1 MRFVNVGLGVIAAVG
16 LAGAYACGGA
26 APPPPNPPPPVVGS
40 ASAAASASGA
50 PVAPSSGSG
59 GTILIKDL
67 HAPNALAV
75 DKASIYWVNELDGD
89 LSRVPKR
96 GGTQMSVFAGNG
108 TAFEANSSIAVD
120 DTDVYWTSQAGKLSS
135 FSRQDKNGGK
145 PTVVASST
153 FAPIECVAID
163 DTNMYWLLGGGVV
176 KAGKSGG
183 APQALA
189 GGFKGANCVAVDD
202 AHVYWSVGG
211 TEGAKFTDG

>member
-16 LAGAYACGGA
+16 FAGAYACGGGA
-26 APPPPNPPPPVVGS
+26 TPPANPPPTVDALGVSSATAALPDVAS
-40 ASAAASASGA
+40 ASAAPSASGA

-59 GTILIKDL
+59 ATILIKDL

-89 LSRVPKR
+89 LSRIPKR
-96 GGTQMSVFAGNG
+96 GGTQMTVFAGNG

-120 DTDVYWTSQAGKLSS
+120 DTDVYWTSQAGKLST

-176 KAGKSGG
+176 KASKSGG

-189 GGFKGANCVAVDD
+189 GGF
-202 AHVYWSVGG
+202 
-211 TEGAKFTDG
+211 